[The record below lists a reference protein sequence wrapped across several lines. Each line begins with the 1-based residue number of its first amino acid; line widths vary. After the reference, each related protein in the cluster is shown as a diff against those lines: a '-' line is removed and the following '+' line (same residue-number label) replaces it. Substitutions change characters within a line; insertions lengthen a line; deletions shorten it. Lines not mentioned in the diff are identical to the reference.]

1 MGTDAIFGPFKAS
14 VQAACGQK
22 KDAKQTMKNFKES
35 NPVAL
40 AARAAYHEAGGRHEK
55 ATELGK
61 RGAKNTV
68 AIAKCVANGTPVLGH
83 VKAGY
88 HYARNEKEAGDKAM
102 RSASRTTAGVM
113 GAAAG
118 LSVGLGPGAVAG
130 YVAGVSAADGVI
142 SGREFSK
149 CIFGAL

>member
-1 MGTDAIFGPFKAS
+1 MGTDAIFGPLKAS

-22 KDAKQTMKNFKES
+22 KDAKQTMQNFKEG

-55 ATELGK
+55 AKELGK
-61 RGAKNTV
+61 RGAKNT
-68 AIAKCVANGTPVLGH
+68 ASIAKGVANSTPVLGH

-88 HYARNEKEAGDKAM
+88 HYSRNDKEAGDTAM
-102 RSASRTTAGVM
+102 KSANRTTAGVA

-118 LSVGLGPGAVAG
+118 MTVGFGPGAVAG

-142 SGREFSK
+142 SGE
-149 CIFGAL
+149 